1 MWLYCDASQI
11 SDLITVTWNKDGRSL
26 VQNVPHI
33 RLRTLTSSTST
44 TLLLVIDNAVSSD
57 AGVYQC
63 TAREGQEYVSGDNFS
78 MIGKY
83 IIYPACVGKI

>member
-11 SDLITVTWNKDGRSL
+11 SDLITVTWNKDGRPL

-63 TAREGQEYVSGDNFS
+63 TAREGQE
-78 MIGKY
+78 
-83 IIYPACVGKI
+83 C